1 MEKHQF
7 QILINAPREKVWE
20 ILWGKDTY
28 PQWIAPFSPGSNVFT
43 DWKKGSK
50 VIFGDGSGDG
60 MVSRIA
66 ETIPNEFMSFEHLG
80 EVKDGVEDTESEKVK
95 AWAGSHENYTLK
107 TVNGGTDVTVDMDI
121 SEEYAEMFKNI
132 WPNALAVLK
141 ELAEKG

>member
-7 QILINAPREKVWE
+7 QISINAPREKVWE
-20 ILWGKDTY
+20 ILWGTDTY
-28 PQWIAPFSPGSNVFT
+28 PQWTAPFSPGSNVFT

-50 VIFGDGSGDG
+50 VIFGDGSGNG
-60 MVSRIA
+60 MIARIA
-66 ETIPNEFMSFEHLG
+66 DTIPSEFMSFQHLG
-80 EVKDGVEDTESEKVK
+80 MVNDGVEDTVSEKVK
-95 AWAGSHENYTLK
+95 EWAGSHENYTLK
-107 TVNGGTDVTVDMDI
+107 TVGGSTELTVDMDI

>member
-7 QILINAPREKVWE
+7 QISINAPREKVWE

-28 PQWIAPFSPGSNVFT
+28 PQWTAPFSPGSDVFT

-50 VIFGDGSGDG
+50 VIFGDGSGNG
-60 MVSRIA
+60 MIA
-66 ETIPNEFMSFEHLG
+66 CIADTIPCEFMSFQHLG
-80 EVKDGVEDTESEKVK
+80 MVNDGVEDTESEKVK
-95 AWAGSHENYTLK
+95 EWAGSHENYTLK
-107 TVNGGTDVTVDMDI
+107 TVGGSTEVTVDMDI